1 MTSLNTKQHSCFGES
16 NDLCKSDILILYT
29 HIIYIFLGSNTF
41 IPIIL
46 CLLFTILN
54 WEFYF
59 LNTLLKDHYSHCIN
73 TVYQCPFWKKTSHK
87 DLTLRFVIAL
97 YTFAVSHTYVCFIL
111 SLIIPH
117 PWRKTV
123 SWVMSNN
130 FVIKCCSVCIER
142 LSALMNGSMPYNHS
156 WLTFCSRPCCHLLL
170 FFLPDA
176 S

>member
-1 MTSLNTKQHSCFGES
+1 MNPKICASQKIH
-16 NDLCKSDILILYT
+16 ILYT
-29 HIIYIFLGSNTF
+29 HIIYTFLGSNTF

-46 CLLFTILN
+46 CLLLDTIGFRRILN

-59 LNTLLKDHYSHCIN
+59 LNTLLKDHYSRCIN
-73 TVYQCPFWKKTSHK
+73 TVYQCPFWEKTLHK
-87 DLTLRFVIAL
+87 DLTLRFAIAL
-97 YTFAVSHTYVCFIL
+97 YTFAVSHTYICFIF

-130 FVIKCCSVCIER
+130 FVIKCCSVCIEW
-142 LSALMNGSMPYNHS
+142 LSTLMNGSMPYNHS
-156 WLTFCSRPCCHLLL
+156 WLTFCSRPCCHLFL
-170 FFLPDA
+170 FFLSDA